1 MQTITLKIQDDFMP
15 KFMNIL
21 EVLPK
26 SKVKIQ
32 KDEITLELEK
42 RIQEIEDGSLPA
54 VPFDSMWDSI
64 EEKIQKYKNAN

>member
-54 VPFDSMWDSI
+54 VPF
-64 EEKIQKYKNAN
+64 EKGMQDIRDRLVSKYANR